1 MNEIIVSLDIGT
13 TKICVIVAR
22 PSADGKFEILGVG
35 KADSL
40 GLMRGVITNI
50 DRTVQGIKEAVEMA
64 EKESGCEINEVYV
77 GIAGQHIKSL
87 RHRGYV
93 MRDNHTDEIR
103 QADIDRLIK
112 DMYKLVLP
120 PGDRIVHV
128 IPQEF
133 IVDHEEGVKDPI
145 GMSGVRLE
153 ADFHIITGQIAATEN
168 IYRCV
173 ERSGLD
179 VAGLVLEPIAS
190 CAAVLDDEEK
200 EAGIALVDI
209 GGGTTDVAIFQEGLI
224 RHTAV
229 IPLGGK
235 IVTEDI
241 KEGCLVMRPQ
251 AEKMKVKFGSALALE
266 SMENEIISIPGLR
279 GRDPK
284 QISVKNLAHIIQARM
299 EEILEH
305 VYHEIKRSGF
315 ELKLIGGIVATGGG
329 SQLKNLKH
337 LVEYMTGYDARIGVP
352 TDLLSENSATKLHC
366 PMYATSLGLL
376 QEGYKE
382 ELKKERE
389 RNLGEPVAAG
399 EKKSSWWDKIIG
411 GTKGLLDGDPDDYE
425 EFH

>member
-1 MNEIIVSLDIGT
+1 MEKIIVSLDIGT

-22 PSADGKFEILGVG
+22 PTADGKFEILGVG

-50 DRTVQGIKEAVEMA
+50 DRTVQGIRAAIEMA
-64 EKESGCEINEVYV
+64 EKESGCDISEVYV

-120 PGDRIVHV
+120 PGDRIIHV

-173 ERSGLD
+173 ERSGLE

-190 CAAVLDDEEK
+190 CAAVLDHEEK

-209 GGGTTDVAIFQEGLI
+209 GGGTTDIAIFQEGLI

-251 AEKMKVKFGSALALE
+251 AEQMKVKFGSALALE

-305 VYHEIKRSGF
+305 VYHEVKRSGF

-329 SQLKNLKH
+329 AQLKNLKH
-337 LVEYMTGYDARIGVP
+337 LVEYMTGYDARIGIP
-352 TDLLSENSATKLHC
+352 SDLLSENSLARLKS

-376 QEGYKE
+376 AEGYKE

-389 RNLGEPVAAG
+389 LAQGEPVPAG
-399 EKKSSWWDKIIG
+399 RKKSWWDKIVG
-411 GTKGLLDGDPDDYE
+411 GTKGLLEGDPDEYE
-425 EFH
+425 EFD

>member
-1 MNEIIVSLDIGT
+1 
-13 TKICVIVAR
+13 
-22 PSADGKFEILGVG
+22 
-35 KADSL
+35 
-40 GLMRGVITNI
+40 
-50 DRTVQGIKEAVEMA
+50 
-64 EKESGCEINEVYV
+64 
-77 GIAGQHIKSL
+77 
-87 RHRGYV
+87 
-93 MRDNHTDEIR
+93 
-103 QADIDRLIK
+103 
-112 DMYKLVLP
+112 
-120 PGDRIVHV
+120 
-128 IPQEF
+128 
-133 IVDHEEGVKDPI
+133 
-145 GMSGVRLE
+145 
-153 ADFHIITGQIAATEN
+153 
-168 IYRCV
+168 
-173 ERSGLD
+173 
-179 VAGLVLEPIAS
+179 
-190 CAAVLDDEEK
+190 
-200 EAGIALVDI
+200 
-209 GGGTTDVAIFQEGLI
+209 
-224 RHTAV
+224 
-229 IPLGGK
+229 
-235 IVTEDI
+235 
-241 KEGCLVMRPQ
+241 MRPQ

-352 TDLLSENSATKLHC
+352 IDLLSENSATKLHC